1 MYCIFPCCIRFAI
14 LISLSNANDLVE
26 GEMSLSIEKRKG
38 SHLGA
43 GDLTQK
49 VTILICVVHRLVS
62 AKNNTG
68 CASGGCR
75 GQCWKEVE
83 G

>member
-1 MYCIFPCCIRFAI
+1 
-14 LISLSNANDLVE
+14 
-26 GEMSLSIEKRKG
+26 MSLSIEKRKG

-68 CASGGCR
+68 CAAEGCR

>member
-1 MYCIFPCCIRFAI
+1 
-14 LISLSNANDLVE
+14 
-26 GEMSLSIEKRKG
+26 MSLSIEKRRG

-49 VTILICVVHRLVS
+49 VTILIYVVHKVVS

-68 CASGGCR
+68 CAAGG
-75 GQCWKEVE
+75 G
-83 G
+83 GG

>member
-1 MYCIFPCCIRFAI
+1 MYCIFQCCIRFAI
-14 LISLSNANDLVE
+14 LISPSNANDLVE
-26 GEMSLSIEKRKG
+26 GEMSLSIEERRG

-49 VTILICVVHRLVS
+49 VTILIYVVHKVVS

-68 CASGGCR
+68 CAAEVGG
-75 GQCWKEVE
+75 G
-83 G
+83 GTA